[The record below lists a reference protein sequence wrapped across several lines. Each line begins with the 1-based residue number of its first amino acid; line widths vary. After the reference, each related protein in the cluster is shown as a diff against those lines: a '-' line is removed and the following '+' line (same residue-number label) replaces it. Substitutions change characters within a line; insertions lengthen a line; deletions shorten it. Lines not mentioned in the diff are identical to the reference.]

1 MFSKVM
7 KKMLALTLTLA
18 LVCSLAITTVN
29 AEGGTNAQLR
39 EGMLSLISDY
49 DDDETEAIASVSV
62 ENANADDVSVTMNVW
77 TQSEGCSSIFSDAAM
92 ILKNISEDGLTV
104 KFDFDLKGYY
114 EKVKIGDFSFT
125 TDGTAEISLGV
136 DEEITIVLYSDNS
149 NENSE
154 SYEWGKATL
163 TLSNFVLTPFH
174 ICSADSHVMGEEP
187 SCFDDGW
194 KDYYMCRCEETF
206 YADEDGEQ
214 QITDLE
220 AWKQGDGKL
229 MASHNY
235 GELIEQNDGT
245 HTADTLENGM
255 KAHYFCDVCETYFTE
270 EKVATTKDDLVIEVD
285 HNYGELVEQNDGTHT
300 ADTLENGMKAHY
312 FCDVCETYFTEEKV
326 ATTKDD
332 LVIEVDHN
340 YGELVEQNDG
350 THTADTLENGMK
362 AHYFCDV
369 CETYFT
375 EEKVATTKDDLIIE
389 VAHDYTVENG
399 YIGDDG
405 HANTCECGARGTL
418 YDHIPDIP
426 APTETEDQKCFVCD
440 HILDPAT
447 GHLCVNHLTKVDE
460 KPADCDEDGNTEYYE
475 CSCGKYFEDETATVE
490 ITDKESVIIPSGH
503 SHGEEWKRDDTN
515 HWNECACGDKANTAP
530 HADENN
536 DEECDVCGF
545 EMKKPEAENPETS
558 DVNITFVIIMM
569 IAALGIF
576 TVVRKRRYTA

>member
-1 MFSKVM
+1 M
-7 KKMLALTLTLA
+7 KKMLALTLTFA

-29 AEGGTNAQLR
+29 AEGGTNAQLK
-39 EGMLSLISDY
+39 EGMLSLTSDY
-49 DDDETEAIASVSV
+49 DDDATEEIASVSV
-62 ENANADDVSVTMNVW
+62 ENANADNVSVTMNVW
-77 TQSEGCSSIFSDAAM
+77 TLSVSCNDVLADATM

-114 EKVKIGDFSFT
+114 KKVEIGDFSFT
-125 TDGTAEISLGV
+125 ADGTAEISLGV
-136 DEEITIVLYSDNS
+136 DEEITIVLYSDNVT
-149 NENSE
+149 EDDDVE
-154 SYEWGKATL
+154 EWGKATL
-163 TLSNFVLTPFH
+163 ILSNFVLTPFH
-174 ICSADSHVMGEEP
+174 ICSVDSHVMGEEP

-194 KDYYMCRCEETF
+194 KDYYMCSCEETF
-206 YADEDGEQ
+206 YADEDGTQ

-270 EKVATTKDDLVIEVD
+270 EKAATTKDDLVIEV
-285 HNYGELVEQNDGTHT
+285 
-300 ADTLENGMKAHY
+300 
-312 FCDVCETYFTEEKV
+312 
-326 ATTKDD
+326 
-332 LVIEVDHN
+332 
-340 YGELVEQNDG
+340 
-350 THTADTLENGMK
+350 
-362 AHYFCDV
+362 
-369 CETYFT
+369 
-375 EEKVATTKDDLIIE
+375 
-389 VAHDYTVENG
+389 AHDYTVANG

-405 HANTCECGARGTL
+405 HANTCECGACGTL
-418 YDHIPDIP
+418 YDHTPDIP

-440 HILDPAT
+440 HILKPAT
-447 GHLCVNHLTKVDE
+447 GHLCVNHLTKVGE

-536 DEECDVCGF
+536 DEKCDACGF
-545 EMKKPEAENPETS
+545 EMKTPEAENPETS
-558 DVNITFVIIMM
+558 DVNMMFVIIMM

-576 TVVRKRRYTA
+576 TAVRKRRYTA

>member
-18 LVCSLAITTVN
+18 LVCSLTITTVN

-39 EGMLSLISDY
+39 DGMLSLISDY
-49 DDDETEAIASVSV
+49 DDDATGEIASVSV

-77 TQSEGCSSIFSDAAM
+77 TLSVSCNDVLADATM

-114 EKVKIGDFSFT
+114 KKVEIGDVSFT
-125 TDGTAEISLGV
+125 ADGTAEISLGV
-136 DEEITIVLYSDNS
+136 DEEITIVLYSDNVT
-149 NENSE
+149 EDDDVE
-154 SYEWGKATL
+154 EWGKATL
-163 TLSNFVLTPFH
+163 ILSNFVLTPFH

-187 SCFDDGW
+187 SCFYDGW

-206 YADEDGEQ
+206 YADEDGTQ

-229 MASHNY
+229 TASHNY

-270 EKVATTKDDLVIEVD
+270 EKAATTKDDLVIEV
-285 HNYGELVEQNDGTHT
+285 G
-300 ADTLENGMKAHY
+300 
-312 FCDVCETYFTEEKV
+312 
-326 ATTKDD
+326 
-332 LVIEVDHN
+332 
-340 YGELVEQNDG
+340 
-350 THTADTLENGMK
+350 
-362 AHYFCDV
+362 
-369 CETYFT
+369 
-375 EEKVATTKDDLIIE
+375 
-389 VAHDYTVENG
+389 HDYTVENG

-418 YDHIPDIP
+418 YDHTPDIP

-440 HILDPAT
+440 HILEPAT
-447 GHLCVNHLTKVDE
+447 GHLCVNHLTKVGE

-503 SHGEEWKRDDTN
+503 SHGKEWKRDDTN

-536 DEECDVCGF
+536 DEKCDACGF
-545 EMKKPEAENPETS
+545 EMKTPEAENPETS
-558 DVNITFVIIMM
+558 DVNIMFVIIMM

>member
-7 KKMLALTLTLA
+7 KKMLALALSLTFVLA
-18 LVCSLAITTVN
+18 LIPATASA
-29 AEGGTNAQLR
+29 AEGTFAEMFSGDITI
-39 EGMLSLISDY
+39 SSDY
-49 DDDETEAIASVSV
+49 DADATDDSAAVTVAEE
-62 ENANADDVSVTMNVW
+62 SVTLRVW
-77 TQSEGCSSIFSDAAM
+77 WIKNSCGYTHNNATVT
-92 ILKNISEDGLTV
+92 LKNTSGDGLTV
-104 KFDFDLKGYY
+104 KFDFGLKGYY
-114 EKVKIGDFSFT
+114 KQVKLGDFTFT
-125 TDGTAEISLGV
+125 TNGVAELALGI
-136 DEEITIVLYSDNS
+136 DEEIDITLYNDGSNDN
-149 NENSE
+149 EDDVE
-154 SYEWGKATL
+154 DGEAVL
-163 TLSNFVLTPFH
+163 TLDNFVLTPFH
-174 ICSADSHVMGEEP
+174 ICSVDSHVMGEEP
-187 SCFDDGW
+187 SCVYDGW

-206 YADEDGEQ
+206 YADEDGTQ

-369 CETYFT
+369 CDTYFT
-375 EEKVATTKDDLIIE
+375 EEKVATTKDDLVIE

-418 YDHIPDIP
+418 YDHTPDIP

-440 HILDPAT
+440 HILEPAT
-447 GHLCVNHLTKVDE
+447 GHLCVNHLTKVGE

-503 SHGEEWKRDDTN
+503 SHGKEWKRDDTN

-536 DEECDVCGF
+536 DEKCDACGF
-545 EMKKPEAENPETS
+545 EMKTPEAENPETS

-576 TVVRKRRYTA
+576 TAVRKRRYTA

>member
-7 KKMLALTLTLA
+7 KKMLALALSLTFVLA
-18 LVCSLAITTVN
+18 LIPATASA
-29 AEGGTNAQLR
+29 AEGTFAEMFSGDITI
-39 EGMLSLISDY
+39 SSDY
-49 DDDETEAIASVSV
+49 DADATDDSAAVTVAEE
-62 ENANADDVSVTMNVW
+62 SVTLRVW
-77 TQSEGCSSIFSDAAM
+77 WIKNSCGYTHNNATVT
-92 ILKNISEDGLTV
+92 LKNTSGDGLTV
-104 KFDFDLKGYY
+104 KFDFGLKGYD
-114 EKVKIGDFSFT
+114 KQVKLGDFTFT
-125 TDGTAEISLGV
+125 TNGVAELALGI
-136 DEEITIVLYSDNS
+136 DEEIDITLYNDGSNDN
-149 NENSE
+149 EDDVE
-154 SYEWGKATL
+154 DGEAVL
-163 TLSNFVLTPFH
+163 TLDNFVLTPFH
-174 ICSADSHVMGEEP
+174 ICSVDSHVMGEEP
-187 SCFDDGW
+187 SCVYDGW

-206 YADEDGEQ
+206 YADEDGTQ

-312 FCDVCETYFTEEKV
+312 FCDVCDTYFTEEKV

-332 LVIEVDHN
+332 LV
-340 YGELVEQNDG
+340 
-350 THTADTLENGMK
+350 
-362 AHYFCDV
+362 
-369 CETYFT
+369 
-375 EEKVATTKDDLIIE
+375 IE

-418 YDHIPDIP
+418 YDHTPDIP

-440 HILDPAT
+440 HILEPAT
-447 GHLCVNHLTKVDE
+447 GHLCVNHLTKVGE

-503 SHGEEWKRDDTN
+503 SHGKEWKRDDTN

-536 DEECDVCGF
+536 DEKCDACGF
-545 EMKKPEAENPETS
+545 EMKTPEAENPETS

-576 TVVRKRRYTA
+576 TAVRKRRYTA